1 MRDDYDTPNQRES
14 YTKPNQRPEDRF
26 QVPSASLLG
35 NVEKAIKSDL
45 DSLPTRDLHNRL
57 IGHYLRELD
66 TQGPAR
72 RLMQNDEDYY
82 DHDQWDQESL
92 AILQKRGQEP
102 LTYNVI
108 AQSINWVLGTERRT
122 RTDYKILPR
131 NKAARGSAEKKSHL
145 LKYLADVNKTEFH
158 VSRGFADAA
167 KVGLGWIES
176 GVQDDSEGEPI
187 YESYASWRSIIYDS
201 AAQDID
207 LEDARFM
214 FRTKWADI
222 DTACALFPDRKGVI
236 ESSTSSHYEWG
247 AFLDRHGDEA
257 MDSQEYLANTN
268 NGRYTSIEH
277 PSYTRDRVRLIE
289 AWFKIPVIEKRMAG
303 GEFKGEIYDA
313 DSLGHQVSVSSGFAE
328 VRERMTQRVH
338 VMIMTLN
345 GVLWASPSP
354 YRHNKYPFTP
364 IWGYRKA
371 ADSTPYGIIRGM
383 ISAQKDLNKRLSK
396 ALAILNSNKVIMD
409 EGAVADLDEFEEEIS
424 RPDAIIVKRP
434 GKDLQ
439 INVDRDLASAHLD
452 IMNMSMSMVQT
463 LSGITDEAMGRTTN
477 ATSGT
482 AIQSRQEQGAMS
494 TAAIFDNLRF
504 ARQIHGEKVLSLI
517 EQFMTEEKTFR
528 ITNRRGSPDYVT
540 INDGLPDN
548 DIVQSKADYIISED
562 AWNASLRQA
571 AVQQFMQVLTQI
583 GPVAPQIV
591 MVLLDLVVEMMD
603 LPSGDEVVNRIRQV
617 TGMEDPDADPDMP
630 DPEREQREQAKQAQ
644 AEMEGRAAQ
653 ANLAKLEGE
662 AAEKMARA
670 EKAKIDAMKVLK
682 GMPRENI
689 ATQKDALELALQIL
703 ASAPAAPVVDNV
715 LNRSGYVSPVDEA
728 RQAAEAEAQAMAEE
742 DQAMQAQAEEQAMME
757 QQAMQEQQTQQPDM
771 AMQPQEGMA

>member
-1 MRDDYDTPNQRES
+1 MRDAYDTPNQRES

-26 QVPSASLLG
+26 QVPSSSLLG
-35 NVEKAIKSDL
+35 EVEKAVKSDL
-45 DSLPTRDLHNRL
+45 DSQWAKDLHDRL

-72 RLMQNDEDYY
+72 RLMQMDEDFY
-82 DHDQWDQESL
+82 DHDQWDHESL

-102 LTYNVI
+102 LTYNVV

-122 RTDYKILPR
+122 RTDFKILPR
-131 NKAARGSAEKKSHL
+131 NKGARGSAEKKSHL
-145 LKYLADVNKTEFH
+145 LKYLSDVNKTEFH
-158 VSRGFADAA
+158 VSRSFADAA

-187 YESYASWRSIIYDS
+187 YEAHASWRSIIYDT
-201 AAQDID
+201 AAQDLD

-214 FRTKWADI
+214 FRTKWSDL
-222 DTACALFPDRKGVI
+222 DTACALFPDRKGII
-236 ESSTSSHYEWG
+236 EASTSSHFEWG

-257 MDSQEYLANTN
+257 MDSQEYLTDTAD
-268 NGRYTSIEH
+268 GRYNSIEH
-277 PSYTRDRVRLIE
+277 PTYRRDRVRLIE
-289 AWFKIPVIEKRMAG
+289 AWFKIPVTEKRMAG
-303 GEFKGEIYDA
+303 GEFKGEIYDP
-313 DSLGHQVSVSSGFAE
+313 DSLGHQVSISSGFAE
-328 VRERMTQRVH
+328 VRERLTQRVH

-345 GVLWASPSP
+345 GVLWLSPSP

-371 ADSTPYGIIRGM
+371 SDSTPYGIIRGM

-396 ALAILNSNKVIMD
+396 ALSILNSNKTIMD

-434 GKDLQ
+434 GKELRID
-439 INVDRDLASAHLD
+439 VDRDLASAHLD
-452 IMNMSMSMVQT
+452 IMNLSMSMVQT

-477 ATSGT
+477 ATSGK

-504 ARQIHGEKVLSLI
+504 ARQIHGEKVLSLV

-571 AVQQFMQVLTQI
+571 AVQQFMEVLTQI

-591 MVLLDLVVEMMD
+591 MVLLDLMVEMMD

-617 TGMEDPDADPDMP
+617 TGMEDPDADPNVP
-630 DPEREQREQAKQAQ
+630 DPKRDEREQAKAAQ

-662 AAEKMARA
+662 AAEKQARA
-670 EKAKIDAMKVLK
+670 EKAKVEAMKVLK
-682 GMPRENI
+682 AMPRENI

-728 RQAAEAEAQAMAEE
+728 KQAAEAEAIAAAQEQQAM
-742 DQAMQAQAEEQAMME
+742 EEQAMME

-771 AMQPQEGMA
+771 AMQPQEGMV